1 MALIKNE
8 KLITYEYYIRYL
20 SLFLNGSYGINQQIR
35 AVYLILE
42 SLNDFYN
49 KLLEKY
55 NILDGT
61 INDYITK
68 NIDGEADQTL
78 DNIGAIFNCYRQMT
92 IKWSDNPKKVEDLT
106 TTKTIV
112 LDNYDFITYIRSQ
125 IIKQHFNGTR
135 EDLAK
140 AYVDN
145 NLLPINL
152 TYIPTSSAECQIYCN
167 NWNELSLNMQNL
179 FLNRMIA
186 IESMGI
192 TYGLLLENVVNI
204 GEWDLFGF
212 ANKDNHD
219 YDSSSKVEFGVINE
233 MNERYFNTN
242 KENIFVKNNDGTFIQ
257 ATTYDSSQTYYS
269 QSAIW
274 G

>member
-8 KLITYEYYIRYL
+8 KLITYEYYIKYL

-55 NILDGT
+55 NILNDT
-61 INDYITK
+61 IDNYIAK
-68 NIDGEADQTL
+68 NINSEVDKTL

-92 IKWSDNPKKVEDLT
+92 IKWSDNPKKIDDLK

-112 LDNYDFITYIRSQ
+112 LNNYDFITYIRSQ
-125 IIKQHFNGTR
+125 IIKQHFNGSR

-140 AYVDN
+140 AYVN
-145 NLLPINL
+145 NDLLPINL
-152 TYIPTSSAECQIYCN
+152 TYVPTASATCEIYCN
-167 NWNELSLNMQNL
+167 NWNDLSLNMQNM

-192 TYGLLLENVVNI
+192 TYGLLLENIVNI

-212 ANKDNHD
+212 ANEDNHD
-219 YDSSSKVEFGVINE
+219 YDISSKVEFGVIND

-242 KENIFVKNNDGTFIQ
+242 KDGIFIKNENGNFIQ
-257 ATTYDSSQTYYS
+257 ATTYDASQTYYT

>member
-8 KLITYEYYIRYL
+8 KLITYEYYIKYL

-55 NILDGT
+55 NILNDT
-61 INDYITK
+61 IDNYIAK
-68 NIDGEADQTL
+68 NIDSEVDKTL

-92 IKWSDNPKKVEDLT
+92 IKWSDNPKKIDDLK

-112 LDNYDFITYIRSQ
+112 LNNYDFITYIRSQ
-125 IIKQHFNGTR
+125 IIKQHFNGSR

-140 AYVDN
+140 AYVN
-145 NLLPINL
+145 NDLLPINL
-152 TYIPTSSAECQIYCN
+152 TYIPTASATCEIYCN
-167 NWNELSLNMQNL
+167 NRNDLSLNMQNM

-204 GEWDLFGF
+204 GEWGLFGF
-212 ANKDNHD
+212 ANEDSHD
-219 YDSSSKVEFGVINE
+219 YDISSKVEFGVIND

-242 KENIFVKNNDGTFIQ
+242 KDGIFIKNENGNFIQ
-257 ATTYDSSQTYYS
+257 ATTYDTSQTYYS